1 MDKSTLAAV
10 GEVLRE
16 LKDEHAADIA
26 DVAAR
31 SDDGNINYVKAHSLN
46 SAIQLFAQSL
56 IRERSQVISQDN
68 QKSLPQ
74 YWNKL

>member
-1 MDKSTLAAV
+1 MDKVTLSAV
-10 GEVLRE
+10 GEVIRD
-16 LKDEHAADIA
+16 LKEEHAADIA
-26 DVAAR
+26 DFSAR
-31 SDDGNINYVKAHSLN
+31 ADDRNINYVKAHSLN

-74 YWNKL
+74 YWNNL

>member
-1 MDKSTLAAV
+1 MDKTTLAAV
-10 GEVLRE
+10 GEVIRD
-16 LKDEHAADIA
+16 LKEEHAADIA

-56 IRERSQVISQDN
+56 IRERSQVISQDTN
-68 QKSLPQ
+68 KSLPQ